1 MGTQAFHAATDLCS
15 QDSLFRDEQVL
26 RTTCT
31 FRHYGAFGHVICHRC
46 KNHYNREPEAAGM
59 STCRGTAFSRSF
71 LLFPRSQAR
80 PASIPLPRT
89 PQSVWA
95 AGPERCE
102 PTVALERLRPD
113 EQSDSA
119 SGSPSK
125 LHLIAAS
132 LRSGRALPQD
142 LLRGFPSPEYRR
154 AEAAAAAASLVLR
167 GTGRREGSGGRRA

>member
-1 MGTQAFHAATDLCS
+1 MCW
-15 QDSLFRDEQVL
+15 E
-26 RTTCT
+26 
-31 FRHYGAFGHVICHRC
+31 GAVRPQPVGCILLLYRGF
-46 KNHYNREPEAAGM
+46 
-59 STCRGTAFSRSF
+59 CRGTAFSRSF
-71 LLFPRSQAR
+71 LLFPRSPAR

-113 EQSDSA
+113 EQSNSA

-132 LRSGRALPQD
+132 LRSRRALPQD
-142 LLRGFPSPEYRR
+142 LLRGFPSPKYRR
-154 AEAAAAAASLVLR
+154 AEAAASLVLR
-167 GTGRREGSGGRRA
+167 GTGRQEGSGGRRA